1 MLVVVIVVRCVPV
14 LAVKVVDVVAVYN
27 GLVPA
32 PLAVGVVVDLGHHMS
47 VQGVLVVVVPVQ
59 MVRVAVMQ
67 VVDVAV
73 VLHRNVA
80 AGRRVLVIVIGMRRV
95 GGHGIGFLSS
105 A

>member
-14 LAVKVVDVVAVYN
+14 LAVEVVDVIAVCD
-27 GLVPA
+27 GLVA
-32 PLAVGVVVDLGHHMS
+32 AALAVGVVVNLGDHVG
-47 VQGVLVVVVPVQ
+47 VQGVLVVVVAVQ

-73 VLHRNVA
+73 VLHRDVA
-80 AGRRVLVIVIGMRRV
+80 AGRRVLVIVIGVRRV